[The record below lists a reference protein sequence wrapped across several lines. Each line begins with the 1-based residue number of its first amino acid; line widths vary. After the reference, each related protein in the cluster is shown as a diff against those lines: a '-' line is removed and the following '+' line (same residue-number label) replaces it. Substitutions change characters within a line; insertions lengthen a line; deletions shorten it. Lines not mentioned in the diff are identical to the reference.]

1 MSSQVTGNINCS
13 INFNLLNALALG
25 TASFPLSLP
34 AFLQASLVN
43 GVGIGKA
50 NQLYASQISVAQ
62 GTPVTLDLYA
72 LGGGNDPVGNAYT
85 MANIKMMAFQNLGV
99 SGTPAETDT
108 LTIGGTSSTAALTS
122 LLATNSSGIILP
134 GPAATPGPSNTPTF
148 MLFNPGDIGWLVG
161 SSTTNHELV
170 FTSNASGHTIVVN
183 IYIIGSTGE

>member
-108 LTIGGTSSTAALTS
+108 LTIGGTLSMLG
-122 LLATNSSGIILP
+122 LATLSAPIMAPCG
-134 GPAATPGPSNTPTF
+134 A
-148 MLFNPGDIGWLVG
+148 
-161 SSTTNHELV
+161 
-170 FTSNASGHTIVVN
+170 
-183 IYIIGSTGE
+183 